1 MQSVYRWKFIW
12 AQPIDTLIKLGP
24 ERKSEVVVIPV
35 LQAPLI
41 IKFLPIVRS
50 FVRSTLP
57 GKYSNEDPSDRVY
70 IVGQKQL
77 NTFSVS
83 IVLLSSHT
91 DTDKR

>member
-12 AQPIDTLIKLGP
+12 AQKIDTLIKLGP

-50 FVRSTLP
+50 FVLP
-57 GKYSNEDPSDRVY
+57 CLANIAMKTPV
-70 IVGQKQL
+70 
-77 NTFSVS
+77 TVS
-83 IVLLSSHT
+83 IL
-91 DTDKR
+91 